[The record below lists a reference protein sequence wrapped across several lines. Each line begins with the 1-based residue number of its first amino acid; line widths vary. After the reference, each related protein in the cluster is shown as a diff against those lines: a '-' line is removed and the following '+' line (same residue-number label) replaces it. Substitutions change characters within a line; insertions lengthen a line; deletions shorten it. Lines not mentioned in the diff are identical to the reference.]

1 MTRVGTGERIVSAAL
16 PVFAAH
22 GWAGAS
28 MEEIRRAAGVSNG
41 SLYHHFRSRAELA
54 ARLLVDGMTG
64 AQQAVTGLLAEAGS
78 AEQGVREVVR
88 AQLVWVEESAEL
100 ARLLYSDLPDEVLL
114 AAEPVLGEHNRRY
127 VEVVGGWLRRH
138 AEQRAVIDV
147 PLGVAHALWLGPG
160 QEFARHWLR
169 GRSRL
174 RPTAA
179 APMLADG
186 AWCALAR
193 R

>member
-1 MTRVGTGERIVSAAL
+1 MVRVETGERIVVAAL
-16 PVFAAH
+16 PVFAAR

-54 ARLLVDGMTG
+54 ARLLVDGMTS
-64 AQQAVTGLLAEAGS
+64 AQQAVAEALAEAGS
-78 AEQGVREVVR
+78 AEQGIREVVL

-114 AAEPVLGEHNRRY
+114 AAEPAFSEHNRRY
-127 VEVVGGWLRRH
+127 VGLVGGWLREH
-138 AEQRAVIDV
+138 AEQHAVIDV
-147 PLGVAHALWLGPG
+147 PFGVAHALWLGPA

-174 RPTAA
+174 CPTDA
-179 APMLADG
+179 APALADG
-186 AWCALAR
+186 AWGALAR